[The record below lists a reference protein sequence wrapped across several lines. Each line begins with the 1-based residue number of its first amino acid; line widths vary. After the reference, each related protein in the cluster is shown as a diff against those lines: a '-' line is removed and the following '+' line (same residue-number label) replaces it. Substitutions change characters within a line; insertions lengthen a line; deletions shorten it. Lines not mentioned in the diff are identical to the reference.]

1 MTCAETL
8 AWLDEIRAMANAE
21 VFVGSM
27 RSNIP
32 RLVRKLRGGDATAVP
47 STSNWI
53 KHLW

>member
-32 RLVRKLRGGDATAVP
+32 RLVRRLRKGIAIAVP
-47 STSNWI
+47 YSRGWTDR
-53 KHLW
+53 LW